1 MLKSLKLENWKTH
14 HNSII
19 NFSKGT
25 NIFVGKIGAGKSSI
39 VDAIC
44 FALYGTYPA
53 LQTKKLTIS
62 ETIMFKP
69 VKKDFSKITLI
80 FEYENN
86 EYKIEREIFTEKTN
100 NAKLYLNDR
109 LVAGPKQTDVNE
121 KVSDILGIDYNLF
134 IKIVYSEQNEIDYFL
149 KIAPGK
155 RKEQFDSLF
164 GISNLENI
172 KVNSRE
178 LSRLISFDKEK
189 NTVLYKQITEQ
200 ISAFNYSEIELQLK
214 SLITEKEK
222 IINQIS
228 EQITL
233 KQTLEQEYKKI
244 KEKKQIYENKI
255 TEKNILEAKQKEIV
269 LQIKDDFKIS
279 DNVSSLKEKKIILEQ
294 EIKEIEEENKK
305 VILMQR
311 NLENQRHFYLEQQD
325 LLNTEQKAL
334 ELKKIQLDINKI
346 NAEKTELE
354 LKISEMQLNIAEK
367 TAIINDLKK
376 SIIEL
381 KKGFSNCPVCDSK
394 LSKEQIT
401 LKLNEKQNQEKQ
413 ESTQLLNLND
423 ILKQQLTRKEE
434 LKIQEKKAQENEI
447 VIQKILEIEKKKENF
462 NKTIQELNLKVKELP
477 EKKDTQPLQDQ
488 YSNTIA
494 LLEQY
499 QLIEK
504 KKEIESKLDSLN
516 RAILDLNY
524 SEENYLILYTDY
536 KNLETK
542 FEYLKSQEENLK
554 KQEENLKGNV
564 ERYTKLKEDENK
576 IKIKLD
582 NLDKHLQNV
591 SYFTLAAE
599 SSQNNLR
606 TVLVNNINKTLELI
620 WPKVYP
626 YTDYISAR
634 LKAENDYVLEVQTL
648 DNNWIRVEGLLSG
661 GERTCAALSIRVA
674 IALSLTKK
682 LGLLI
687 LDEPTHNL
695 DTKTIA
701 NISIILEKDLPELVD
716 QIFIVT
722 HDSKLLD
729 AVNSSKYIIE
739 RDKENDG
746 VSKIIEG

>member
-189 NTVLYKQITEQ
+189 NTVLYKQINEQ

-255 TEKNILEAKQKEIV
+255 TEKSILEAKQKEIV
-269 LQIKDDFKIS
+269 LQIKEDLKIS

-346 NAEKTELE
+346 SVEKT
-354 LKISEMQLNIAEK
+354 N
-367 TAIINDLKK
+367 
-376 SIIEL
+376 
-381 KKGFSNCPVCDSK
+381 
-394 LSKEQIT
+394 
-401 LKLNEKQNQEKQ
+401 
-413 ESTQLLNLND
+413 
-423 ILKQQLTRKEE
+423 
-434 LKIQEKKAQENEI
+434 
-447 VIQKILEIEKKKENF
+447 
-462 NKTIQELNLKVKELP
+462 
-477 EKKDTQPLQDQ
+477 
-488 YSNTIA
+488 
-494 LLEQY
+494 
-499 QLIEK
+499 
-504 KKEIESKLDSLN
+504 
-516 RAILDLNY
+516 
-524 SEENYLILYTDY
+524 
-536 KNLETK
+536 
-542 FEYLKSQEENLK
+542 
-554 KQEENLKGNV
+554 
-564 ERYTKLKEDENK
+564 
-576 IKIKLD
+576 
-582 NLDKHLQNV
+582 
-591 SYFTLAAE
+591 
-599 SSQNNLR
+599 
-606 TVLVNNINKTLELI
+606 
-620 WPKVYP
+620 
-626 YTDYISAR
+626 
-634 LKAENDYVLEVQTL
+634 
-648 DNNWIRVEGLLSG
+648 
-661 GERTCAALSIRVA
+661 
-674 IALSLTKK
+674 
-682 LGLLI
+682 
-687 LDEPTHNL
+687 
-695 DTKTIA
+695 
-701 NISIILEKDLPELVD
+701 
-716 QIFIVT
+716 
-722 HDSKLLD
+722 
-729 AVNSSKYIIE
+729 
-739 RDKENDG
+739 
-746 VSKIIEG
+746 